1 MSFFFHRFSSVCS
14 CATNIIIIIS
24 RKTKKFRNVI
34 GDSVS
39 ISMCKLYLTSLICIF
54 SGKNSGFDPS
64 SNDTM
69 ADLANSTP
77 SYIIQVCKQFPSP
90 KKIKSL
96 FNALQISHL
105 TCLRRLVGRF
115 WLDQSTLLWCQIW
128 FYNLDSRTINKTIF
142 FPLKSFF
149 RSWLMSFRV
158 KFILQT
164 FPRIT

>member
-1 MSFFFHRFSSVCS
+1 MLQSPTSRKQNIFHEKVEKKEISVSHSYLFLSFFFHRFSSVCS

-24 RKTKKFRNVI
+24 RKTKKIRNVI

-77 SYIIQVCKQFPSP
+77 SYIIQVCKQFLSP
-90 KKIKSL
+90 KKNQIIAQCFTNKSL
-96 FNALQISHL
+96 NLL
-105 TCLRRLVGRF
+105 TPTRR
-115 WLDQSTLLWCQIW
+115 
-128 FYNLDSRTINKTIF
+128 
-142 FPLKSFF
+142 
-149 RSWLMSFRV
+149 
-158 KFILQT
+158 
-164 FPRIT
+164 